1 LPGHGPLDELANVEQ
16 LVMRV
21 GWLEQRRFAQDLSG
35 FGLTVPQFFVLHSVC
50 SRECKCTMSAL
61 ADDAFRRSA
70 TMTGIVDRLLKM
82 GLVTRQRDAKDRR
95 RVLVELTPAGRE
107 VLDRVRR
114 GRKARLRDTLARLS
128 ARDAGELLRLLKL
141 YLEAFRAQY
150 EEAGSGSGHE
160 LEPGATAEGS

>member
-1 LPGHGPLDELANVEQ
+1 LEEFANIEQ
-16 LVMRV
+16 LVLRV
-21 GWLEQRRFAQDLSG
+21 GWLEQRRFARDLSE
-35 FGLTVPQFFVLHSVC
+35 FGLTVPQFFVLRSIRL
-50 SRECKCTMSAL
+50 SERQCTMSAL

-114 GRKARLRDTLARLS
+114 SRKGRLRDTLARLS
-128 ARDAGELLRLLKL
+128 APDASELLRLLKL

-150 EEAGSGSGHE
+150 EEAEQRVES
-160 LEPGATAEGS
+160 EPGAVADEA